1 MVWVLVRYYEQN
13 FELDIGQH
21 VAHVWVH
28 HCESGG
34 VRIGKPRPVVKIGM
48 QGERRRD
55 VVWTHVGV
63 GSTARGQ
70 TPGISSIIEIGY
82 DDRCKSEAR
91 REGEE
96 E

>member
-1 MVWVLVRYYEQN
+1 WFGFSSVTMNKTSSL
-13 FELDIGQH
+13 I
-21 VAHVWVH
+21 
-28 HCESGG
+28 SGNTSHMFG
-34 VRIGKPRPVVKIGM
+34 CIIARVEAFGLGNL
-48 QGERRRD
+48 GRRRD